1 MPVSYHAMSYI
12 GPLKTSRS
20 LLVLNWKSFGNNA
33 CAKFQVDT
41 ITGAEL
47 DQRSARRYNQR
58 NLQYHQNK
66 MFRNDQKLF
75 YKELDGK
82 TNEQTEA
89 PDPKGSSEVC
99 SKLWSKP
106 VEHNRT
112 KQENVIITAKKLKR
126 ALARMSNRK
135 AAGPD
140 HVQGF
145 WFKKATSLHPQT
157 QTTSTKVCECWSSTY
172 MDDKRTHSTHHEI
185 QVQRNSCR
193 KLQTNCFPPTDV
205 ETVDKY
211 ILKSNVWTF

>member
-1 MPVSYHAMSYI
+1 MSYI

-145 WFKKATSLHPQT
+145 WFKKATSLHPKLKQHLQKCVNAGAVPT
-157 QTTSTKVCECWSSTY
+157 WMTEERTVLIMKYKCKGTVVGNYRLIASLPLMWKLLTSIFSEAMY
-172 MDDKRTHSTHHEI
+172 GHF
-185 QVQRNSCR
+185 SC
-193 KLQTNCFPPTDV
+193 
-205 ETVDKY
+205 
-211 ILKSNVWTF
+211 